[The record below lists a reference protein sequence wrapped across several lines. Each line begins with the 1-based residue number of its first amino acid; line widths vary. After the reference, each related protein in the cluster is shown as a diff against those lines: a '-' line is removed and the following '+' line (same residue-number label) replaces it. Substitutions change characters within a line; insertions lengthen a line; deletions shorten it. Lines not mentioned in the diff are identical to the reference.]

1 MMVTLLCAIVPSA
14 LGALL
19 PPSAFAQQE
28 ETSSGEEEEEGEDLA
43 GDNMVSDVLD
53 SVDDEEEN
61 GEAAAAD
68 GDINRQTAVPI
79 INQDQEQEQ
88 GAANLAL
95 NEALDVTVVEPRSP
109 PTTTPPDDGGQE
121 PECSLEITAD
131 KEIYEQ
137 GDVVVI
143 TITNTGDEPLEFPD
157 AALGL
162 QIKNVDTGEVFPLDA
177 AQVVT
182 TLEPGE
188 SRTFEFTYE
197 DLVREIGTGLISATV
212 VSECGGIKEVT
223 FRLSVAPPPEENE
236 KIVFDS
242 FRDGN
247 LEIYVMNADGSD
259 QQRLTNNPA
268 LDGIPSLSPDG
279 TKIVFYRD
287 SYIYIMNADGSDQ
300 QRLSSLGNE
309 NTPSWSPDGRKIV
322 FTSTPEFNNL
332 EIYVM
337 NADGSDPQRLTNS
350 PGYDSYP
357 SWSPDGSKIAFASE
371 RDTGQ
376 WEIYVMNADGSD
388 PQRLTNNPGSDWWP
402 DWSPDGS
409 KIAFTT
415 LRGGLEEIYVMNAED
430 GSGQI
435 NLSNHPGQDINPSWS
450 PDGTKIAFYS
460 LRDRIAQ
467 IYVMNAEDGSGQT
480 RITNNPPDNSNPDW
494 GPVADTID

>member
-1 MMVTLLCAIVPSA
+1 MGSKSPLVILMMVTLLCAIVPSA

-247 LEIYVMNADGSD
+247 LEIY
-259 QQRLTNNPA
+259 
-268 LDGIPSLSPDG
+268 I
-279 TKIVFYRD
+279 
-287 SYIYIMNADGSDQ
+287 
-300 QRLSSLGNE
+300 
-309 NTPSWSPDGRKIV
+309 
-322 FTSTPEFNNL
+322 
-332 EIYVM
+332 
-337 NADGSDPQRLTNS
+337 
-350 PGYDSYP
+350 
-357 SWSPDGSKIAFASE
+357 
-371 RDTGQ
+371 
-376 WEIYVMNADGSD
+376 MNADGSD

-409 KIAFTT
+409 KIAFTI